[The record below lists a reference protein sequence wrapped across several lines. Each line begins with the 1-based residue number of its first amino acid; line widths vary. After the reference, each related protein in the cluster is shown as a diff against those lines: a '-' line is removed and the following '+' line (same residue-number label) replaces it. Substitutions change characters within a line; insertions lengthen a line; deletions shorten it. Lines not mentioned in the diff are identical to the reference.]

1 LKYKISFLSKSKM
14 TSSSRTRPALGTMSN
29 TQLLNEIQ
37 GNATQLRMYSEGVKL
52 PNVGVGA
59 ELATRIEQA
68 SLLIHNTL
76 VDEIT
81 VARKA
86 LEECEMTGARVKA
99 TLLDRIQE
107 AEASITKLEHG
118 FEGLQTELGL
128 KTGEA
133 DRLTILCDEQD
144 AQLRELTNRLYDR
157 GRRIERLETE
167 LDELH
172 NMHEALQIN
181 TRRLAEASEQVRL
194 DLERAGQAL
203 AERDIVINNYQIR
216 LENCRTERGI
226 LENRYL
232 REQLITRRLTRQ
244 RLALRIAN
252 RQLQIRLMNPPPA
265 IEPVRQIWL
274 LL

>member
-1 LKYKISFLSKSKM
+1 MDDLIQANLELHEELGKEVRINLENEAKIRRLEHQQRDRRYENYIQYLYGVIEKLESQRESDKKGIYSLKARLKSSKQLCDEKEKFILFRDNQLLKSEDIINNLKYKISFLSKSKM
-14 TSSSRTRPALGTMSN
+14 ASSSRTRPALGTMSN

-118 FEGLQTELGL
+118 FEGLQ
-128 KTGEA
+128 
-133 DRLTILCDEQD
+133 D
-144 AQLRELTNRLYDR
+144 
-157 GRRIERLETE
+157 
-167 LDELH
+167 
-172 NMHEALQIN
+172 
-181 TRRLAEASEQVRL
+181 
-194 DLERAGQAL
+194 
-203 AERDIVINNYQIR
+203 
-216 LENCRTERGI
+216 
-226 LENRYL
+226 
-232 REQLITRRLTRQ
+232 
-244 RLALRIAN
+244 
-252 RQLQIRLMNPPPA
+252 
-265 IEPVRQIWL
+265 
-274 LL
+274 